1 MEKKD
6 KIIIGALIVVIIA
19 LIASLA
25 FMFSGNN
32 FSNDGGS
39 APDGM
44 KMYDFNS
51 EFKMAVPEDV
61 RFLKT
66 WNNSEDGVYGMGY
79 NYFDRH
85 NQISVNYADS
95 PLITSELIDGMVKV
109 ANSSGNFTIV
119 NEGDM
124 IISHNIKNNGKMAQ
138 TSADSNFTESIL
150 VQKGHLLIVIDGND
164 MDLIKSMANSIEYCK

>member
-19 LIASLA
+19 LVAGLA

-32 FSNDGGS
+32 FSNGGGS
-39 APDGM
+39 APEGM

-66 WNNSEDGVYGMGY
+66 WNNSDDMVLGMGY
-79 NYFDRH
+79 NYFDKH
-85 NQISVNYADS
+85 NKISVNYANS
-95 PLITSELIDGMVKV
+95 PMVNSEIVDGMVKV
-109 ANSSGNFTIV
+109 ANSSGNYTIV
-119 NEGDM
+119 KEGNM
-124 IISHNIKNNGKMAQ
+124 IISHNTKNNGKMAK
-138 TSADSNFTESIL
+138 TSVDSNFTESII

-164 MDLIKSMANSIEYCK
+164 MDLIKSMANSIEYYE